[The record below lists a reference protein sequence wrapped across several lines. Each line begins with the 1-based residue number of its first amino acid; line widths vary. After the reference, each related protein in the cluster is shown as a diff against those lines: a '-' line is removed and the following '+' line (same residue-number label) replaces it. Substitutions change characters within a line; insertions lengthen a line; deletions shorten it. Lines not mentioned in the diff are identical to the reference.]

1 MDYLDL
7 IRSDFSVL
15 HRVDDISRMPSH
27 RFCELA
33 LLLPHYRGA
42 LRGRLEYERE
52 HGQPEGRPAPQS
64 QPAPPGAAPKAVL
77 ALKYRGLIE

>member
-7 IRSDFSVL
+7 IRSDLSVF
-15 HRVDDISRMPSH
+15 HRVDDISRMPSR

-33 LLLPHYRGA
+33 LLLPYYRGA

-64 QPAPPGAAPKAVL
+64 PPAAQGAASKAVL
-77 ALKYRGLIE
+77 ALKYGSLIE